1 MAGTAIYRGT
11 SGNYCYYSGV
21 KNAAVL
27 PGKCSQDTM
36 SPTQADAYFM
46 GMETDGERKGSR
58 NEEVQN
64 KSNRICPA

>member
-1 MAGTAIYRGT
+1 
-11 SGNYCYYSGV
+11 
-21 KNAAVL
+21 
-27 PGKCSQDTM
+27 M